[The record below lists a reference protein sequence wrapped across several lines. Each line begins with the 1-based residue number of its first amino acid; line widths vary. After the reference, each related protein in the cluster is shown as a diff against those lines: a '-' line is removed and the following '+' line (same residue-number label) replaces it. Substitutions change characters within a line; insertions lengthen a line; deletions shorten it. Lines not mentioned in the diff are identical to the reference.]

1 MEQLCRLT
9 YHFIDVMDT
18 HALAI
23 HNVHRAQWTAKN
35 MDICETSRRG

>member
-1 MEQLCRLT
+1 MCPLS
-9 YHFIDVMDT
+9 YHFIGFTAT

-35 MDICETSRRG
+35 MDIRETSRST